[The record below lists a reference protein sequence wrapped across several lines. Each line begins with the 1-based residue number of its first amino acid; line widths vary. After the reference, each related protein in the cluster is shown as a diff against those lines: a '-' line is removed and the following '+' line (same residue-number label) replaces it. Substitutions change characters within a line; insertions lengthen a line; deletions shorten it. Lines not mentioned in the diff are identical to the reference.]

1 MYKKPAMPR
10 PPHVLSRPAPRRL
23 RLVQALAFL
32 LLLGGLLW
40 SWNQAHASPAD
51 SEMVFFMSEVEVT
64 EAQESV
70 AELEMEVSCRKPAPL
85 KSTVAD
91 LLCHEVDQAVRLHW
105 QICRVL
111 TQAAPAPGP
120 QHILPEAGQQPLLR
134 PPAAL
139 G

>member
-1 MYKKPAMPR
+1 A
-10 PPHVLSRPAPRRL
+10 
-23 RLVQALAFL
+23 
-32 LLLGGLLW
+32 G
-40 SWNQAHASPAD
+40 
-51 SEMVFFMSEVEVT
+51 SEVAYFMSDAEFDA
-64 EAQESV
+64 AQEAV
-70 AELEMEVSCRKPAPL
+70 AESGVEQRCRKPAPL